1 MKIRRGKDIIIR
13 LSVLTNGKEESLHGR
28 NLILQLVTPL
38 KDIINLDFTIVEEN
52 IISSYFEGIKQ
63 KCYGRYSITLWEN
76 FGRKGQTVMD
86 ICDAFE
92 LVSKTCY
99 ENYSK
104 TDVLDI
110 QTVELSGNILVGL
123 PGPSAYEIAIKN
135 GFVGTE
141 EEWLASLVGPRG
153 DALTYDDLTPEQI
166 KELQQPA
173 ADMIKKLTETNS
185 EVQSSENARKIAENN
200 RQQNETQRVSSY
212 NELVER
218 VNSSI
223 NNVNEAYQKALEAA
237 ASIPVQLVYV
247 KETNEVNI

>member
-1 MKIRRGKDIIIR
+1 MKIRRGKDITIR

-38 KDIINLDFTIVEEN
+38 KNILKIDFTVEDNVVVANFLGSE
-52 IISSYFEGIKQ
+52 Q
-63 KCYGRYSITLWEN
+63 KHLGHYDLTLWEN
-76 FGRKGQTVMD
+76 IGEKGQTVMD

-92 LVSKTCY
+92 LVAKTCQ
-99 ENYSK
+99 EDAAK
-104 TDVLDI
+104 TDGLNL

-123 PGPSAYEIAIKN
+123 PGSSAYEVAVKN

-185 EVQSSENARKIAENN
+185 EVQSSENAREIAENN